1 MIGVVLALALSQA
14 PDQVAEARRLEK
26 ESSELLR
33 AGHYAEAE
41 KPLQAAIDLWM
52 KARGPDD
59 VEVLNDS
66 MNLGVARRRK
76 GDFAGAVT
84 LLQKVVEGLAR
95 CKDPEAPRLRRR
107 AINNV
112 AAAYKYSG
120 QPKKAQ
126 AAWEGLL
133 KDLPADA
140 AEERATVLDNLA
152 TLLLDDLKDIA
163 GAEKYAK
170 QGYATWRALR
180 GEGDDPDVAISGTT
194 LGTIALRKGD
204 RKEARRLLEDA
215 VRVLEASG
223 GADSPNVAAAL
234 NLLSDVEEVEGH
246 RDAARVDLE
255 RSLAIGRRLNLDP
268 RHYLVVDAKQRLQ
281 RLDAPD
287 AGRR

>member
-1 MIGVVLALALSQA
+1 MFAAVLALVLSQT
-14 PDQVAEARRLEK
+14 PEQVAEARRLEK
-26 ESSELLR
+26 EGNELQR
-33 AGHYAEAE
+33 AGKYAEAE
-41 KPLQAAIDLWM
+41 RPLQAAIDLWT

-66 MNLGVARRRK
+66 MNLAVARRRK
-76 GDFAGAVT
+76 GDFAGAVA
-84 LLQKVVEGLAR
+84 LLQKVSEGLAR
-95 CKDPEAPRLRRR
+95 CKDKDAPQLRRR
-107 AINNV
+107 AANNL

-120 QPKKAQ
+120 QPKKAL

-133 KDLPADA
+133 KEIPADA

-152 TLLLDDLKDIA
+152 TLLLDDLKDVA
-163 GAEKYAK
+163 GAERYAR
-170 QGYATWRALR
+170 QGYAAWRALR
-180 GEGDDPDVAISGTT
+180 GEGDDPDVAISETT

-234 NLLSDVEEVEGH
+234 NLLSDVEEVEGR
-246 RDAARVDLE
+246 RDAARADLE
-255 RSLAIGRRLNLDP
+255 RSLAIARKLNLDSK
-268 RHYLVVDAKQRLQ
+268 HYLVVDAKQRLQ